1 MELDFGTILVQ
12 VLNFLILFGLL
23 WVLLYKP
30 LKQTLEN
37 RAKTIKDNLEAAE
50 RARLEA
56 QNKLKELETKLA
68 NIEREAQERIN
79 ERLKYA
85 QKVSNSIIEEAKA
98 EAQKIRETA
107 LREINE
113 AKRKAIEEI
122 KELTV
127 KLVTETFKELLDREI
142 SEAYTRKALIKAMPK
157 ITQIKR

>member
-30 LKQTLEN
+30 LRQTLEN
-37 RAKTIKDNLEAAE
+37 RAKSIKDNLEAAE

-98 EAQKIRETA
+98 EAQKIRKTA